1 MAKKLIAAAVLL
13 GAAATAGYFSWN
25 NTRVIESLPS
35 GSQESSPSSLGNARP
50 VERLLTSKADDRFSG
65 ASTTFAFEDL
75 KSRAKAGDP
84 VAQRQ
89 LAQTYDACF
98 MVNMAPEN
106 YLPEYE
112 QRAKYMSSVE
122 DASEMLR
129 VARTRA
135 DECRNVDG
143 GAPIPIEL
151 IKGWYAQASKNGDV
165 ASEATS
171 LSLAANRPDMAT
183 SKSLWE
189 GVAHSEDPA
198 AAFSMGELVAGLG
211 LVASGDH
218 PEELM
223 SGLTSGYA
231 WMIAACRNG
240 YDCAPNSRLMQ
251 NMCLSTGRCAGETF
265 EEYVRS
271 SAVTAADSQVLDRKI
286 ERISAFLKAP

>member
-1 MAKKLIAAAVLL
+1 MAKRLIVAAVLL
-13 GAAATAGYFSWN
+13 GAAATAGYFTWN
-25 NTRVIESLPS
+25 DSRVVESTPS
-35 GSQESSPSSLGNARP
+35 GIQNSSAAALGIAPSI
-50 VERLLTSKADDRFSG
+50 ERSRTTTSDARFSA
-65 ASTTFAFEDL
+65 ASTTLAFEDL

-89 LAQTYDACF
+89 LAQVYDACF
-98 MVNMAPEN
+98 MVNMSPEN
-106 YLPEYE
+106 YLPEFE
-112 QRAKYMSSVE
+112 KRAKYMSNSE
-122 DASEMLR
+122 EASEMLH
-129 VARTRA
+129 VARARA

-143 GAPIPIEL
+143 GVPIPIEL

-165 ASEATS
+165 ASDATS
-171 LSLAANRPDMAT
+171 LSLAAKRPDMAT
-183 SKSLWE
+183 SKSLLE
-189 GVAHSEDPA
+189 GVMKSGDPA

-211 LVASGDH
+211 LVASGDQ

-223 SGLTSGYA
+223 SGITSGYA
-231 WMIAACRNG
+231 WMIAACRDG

-265 EEYVRS
+265 EEFVRS